1 HPNASFDD
9 QNVQFNTRYYY
20 AVTSVDGSSNES
32 EFSTQIEILT
42 PRAYTLTVGVDPSAG
57 GSVSKSPNKSK
68 YVDGTQVTLTAT
80 PASGYRFD
88 HWSGDVSGTSE
99 SVTITMSGNKSV
111 VAHFVPIQY
120 SLSVSVDPS
129 GGGSVSK
136 SPNKSVYN
144 YGEVV
149 TLTASPNSGFEFDNW
164 SGDLSGTS
172 STVTVTMNANKAVGA
187 NFKALQFSLNVTSD
201 PAEGG
206 IVNKSPNKSLY
217 DYGETVTIAASP
229 NTGYRFDQWGG
240 DVSGNTESVTVTMVS
255 NKTITA
261 HFSLQQFTLNIK
273 IDPSDGGFVSK
284 IPDKEYY
291 DYGEQVRIK
300 ASADSRYRFD
310 YWSGDASGNH
320 SNINLSMDSD
330 KLIIAHFKP
339 KFQISGN
346 VNYRKND
353 IPLSYTRID
362 LDGDSTGTRQAD
374 ESGYYEFQSLEP
386 GLEYYTQASRNSGF
400 HDCCVISYDAAIA
413 ARIAL
418 NLIPNASLEE
428 RLSADADGNS
438 TVQMF
443 DAALIAQHAVGLSHP
458 QSKIGN
464 WGFSPSTRVYSCL
477 DSNLINQDF
486 IGLIVGDV
494 DGNWTPDGP
503 LTKAKGAMAQYSYLS
518 DIKTRQGEEIVIPL
532 IAEGDKEILSFDVVI
547 NYDVKSL
554 EFVEIRKADIA
565 KDFQI
570 FINDG
575 IPGVVKIGG
584 FNLMPMT
591 STGTYAEIIFKV
603 TGDNG
608 SISQVEIESYRV
620 NADQEQHA
628 TATVVISSD
637 EIFKVPRE
645 YALLDNYPNPFNPQT
660 TINFHLPK
668 TEYVSIKIYNLLGQ
682 EVFTLVDEIK
692 TAGAYQLHWDGRNAY
707 GQIVP
712 SGSYI
717 YQMRTRQFVASKK
730 MYLTK

>member
-1 HPNASFDD
+1 
-9 QNVQFNTRYYY
+9 
-20 AVTSVDGSSNES
+20 
-32 EFSTQIEILT
+32 I
-42 PRAYTLTVGVDPSAG
+42 
-57 GSVSKSPNKSK
+57 
-68 YVDGTQVTLTAT
+68 
-80 PASGYRFD
+80 
-88 HWSGDVSGTSE
+88 
-99 SVTITMSGNKSV
+99 
-111 VAHFVPIQY
+111 
-120 SLSVSVDPS
+120 
-129 GGGSVSK
+129 
-136 SPNKSVYN
+136 
-144 YGEVV
+144 
-149 TLTASPNSGFEFDNW
+149 
-164 SGDLSGTS
+164 
-172 STVTVTMNANKAVGA
+172 
-187 NFKALQFSLNVTSD
+187 
-201 PAEGG
+201 
-206 IVNKSPNKSLY
+206 
-217 DYGETVTIAASP
+217 
-229 NTGYRFDQWGG
+229 
-240 DVSGNTESVTVTMVS
+240 
-255 NKTITA
+255 
-261 HFSLQQFTLNIK
+261 
-273 IDPSDGGFVSK
+273 
-284 IPDKEYY
+284 
-291 DYGEQVRIK
+291 
-300 ASADSRYRFD
+300 
-310 YWSGDASGNH
+310 
-320 SNINLSMDSD
+320 
-330 KLIIAHFKP
+330 
-339 KFQISGN
+339 
-346 VNYRKND
+346 
-353 IPLSYTRID
+353 
-362 LDGDSTGTRQAD
+362 
-374 ESGYYEFQSLEP
+374 GYYEFQSLEP

-413 ARIAL
+413 ARIAV
-418 NLIPNASLEE
+418 NLIPNPSLEE
-428 RLSADADGNS
+428 QLSADADGNS
-438 TVQMF
+438 IVQMF

-458 QSKIGN
+458 QSKIGS
-464 WGFSPSTRVYSCL
+464 WGFSPTTRVYSSL

-503 LTKAKGAMAQYSYLS
+503 LTKANGAMAQYSYLS

-591 STGTYAEIIFKV
+591 STGTYAEIVFKV
-603 TGDNG
+603 TGNNG

-628 TATVVISSD
+628 TATVVISAGD
-637 EIFKVPRE
+637 IFEVPKE

-668 TEYVSIKIYNLLGQ
+668 TEHVSIKIYNLLGQ
-682 EVFTLVDEIK
+682 EVITLVDEIK